1 MLQADSTEL
10 FLLERLNSPKY
21 AVKENYEFVL
31 RKFYTVKVFFPSQ
44 YFLFLNPFSFL

>member
-31 RKFYTVKVFFPSQ
+31 RMFYTVKVFFQVSI
-44 YFLFLNPFSFL
+44 FSF